1 MRIQFSLSCQ
11 KGTIIPIN
19 YQSEISGWIF
29 AVLSNASAELSMW
42 VQQQGFDLASRSY
55 KLFTFSPLAI
65 YPYEMDQVRQE
76 FKLLGNQVKVGVSF
90 YISPAFEQ
98 QLVNLFRQTPLQLGS
113 LDGQPA
119 FFEVKHWQV
128 LQRPVFKETM
138 QFKAASP
145 ISVTSIEDVKAG
157 SPYTLPDNP
166 EYDISFFHHLVRRF
180 KAARQYRSLAQ
191 LKLLDPA
198 FPMHYRLLGQAKSRL
213 IHLKSNPEGI
223 SQLRG
228 FSYEFEVSL
237 PIHLMEFCYYTG
249 FGEFTHLGFGYVDIK

>member
-1 MRIQFSLSCQ
+1 
-11 KGTIIPIN
+11 
-19 YQSEISGWIF
+19 
-29 AVLSNASAELSMW
+29 
-42 VQQQGFDLASRSY
+42 
-55 KLFTFSPLAI
+55 
-65 YPYEMDQVRQE
+65 
-76 FKLLGNQVKVGVSF
+76 
-90 YISPAFEQ
+90 
-98 QLVNLFRQTPLQLGS
+98 
-113 LDGQPA
+113 
-119 FFEVKHWQV
+119 
-128 LQRPVFKETM
+128 M

-145 ISVTSIEDVKAG
+145 ISVTSIEEAKAG
-157 SPYTLPDNP
+157 SPYILPDNP